1 MLTLELS
8 AEIIQETS
16 GASVLG
22 MPHFKILID
31 ENRDIRIVDIDSYLA
46 LVIYDYILT
55 FSSEVTFFWK
65 PRRLNGAMILF
76 VFNRY
81 LILTAQILTWIPFPP
96 SFQVRCLVSR

>member
-1 MLTLELS
+1 
-8 AEIIQETS
+8 
-16 GASVLG
+16 

-65 PRRLNGAMILF
+65 PRRPNGAMILF
-76 VFNRY
+76 LLNRY
-81 LILTAQILTWIPFPP
+81 LTLAVQVQFWTPLPQ
-96 SFQVRCLVSR
+96 SFQVCCLASDCVYEAELVPEVQTSLVT